1 MEVAVTVT
9 SKVASTV
16 GAVYRPEEEIDP
28 GLPVAALTFQVTE
41 VLKLPVPFT
50 VAEHWLVPPEVTVV
64 GEQLTLTE
72 VMVVLLDPP
81 PPPPQAASHRTLST
95 ASNKEILRAMMI
107 SSPSGCRWAER
118 PAE

>member
-9 SKVASTV
+9 SNVASTV
-16 GAVYRPEEEIDP
+16 GAVYKPEEEIDP
-28 GLPVAALTFQVTE
+28 ALPVGALTLQVTE

-50 VAEHWLVPPEVTVV
+50 VAEHWLVPPEVTVE

-72 VMVVLLDPP
+72 VMVGIFDPP
-81 PPPPQAASHRTLST
+81 PLPQAASHRTLST
-95 ASNKEILRAMMI
+95 ASDKGILRVMML
-107 SSPSGCRWAER
+107 SPPSGCRWAER